1 MFLLLLTPFPS
12 NKQPNKQLVGS
23 EEENLSKAKN
33 KFITLT
39 MSNFILIWRSLFDF
53 PAFLFSIVLILQL
66 MGAIHLF

>member
-12 NKQPNKQLVGS
+12 NKQTNKQLVGS

-53 PAFLFSIVLILQL
+53 PAFPFSIVLILQL